1 MNKEEYYKLLR
12 LGALKRSLRER
23 IERNSRE
30 PSLRGGN
37 SSAMFGNRVI
47 GAIPKEVVLRY
58 LGLEMPPSLDTYL
71 MFDGG
76 YANEDLHSE
85 MLKEAGAQFKCEDEI
100 PISHSVTVLD
110 ENEEPVEFPI
120 TGRPD
125 RGMLFKEEVSTIIE
139 EKRAASSWSVKRMSH
154 WGLRQPK
161 DEAICQNAHY
171 MWQHNYANGILC
183 ITSREWHSMK
193 AKLNTLAIPD
203 HRAILPAGDD
213 WSFGVMPFI
222 TLYDLEWKD
231 DLLYFEGKKTVVTT
245 DRIREFYEYI
255 AHCLVMKE
263 IPEVHFSDIFGA
275 PKTKSKVTQYYEH
288 KDCDESSWEVWTAA
302 VKAKCDAA
310 WAEVEQEAK
319 ELEVELRAYTG
330 GEMEG

>member
-1 MNKEEYYKLLR
+1 MNKGTYYKLLQ

-23 IERNSRE
+23 VERSSRT
-30 PSLRGGN
+30 PALRGGN

-47 GAIPKEVVLRY
+47 GINPKEAVLRY
-58 LGLEMPPSLDTYL
+58 LGYELPPSLDTYL
-71 MFDGG
+71 MFDAGF
-76 YANEDLHSE
+76 ANEDLHSA
-85 MLKEAGAQFKCEDEI
+85 MLKEAGAKFKCEEEI
-100 PISHSVTVLD
+100 PTAWSVTVLD

-125 RGMLFKEEVSTIIE
+125 RGMLFEEEVTTVIE

-154 WGLRQPK
+154 WGSRLPK
-161 DEAICQNAHY
+161 DEAVCQNAHY
-171 MWQHNYANGILC
+171 MWQLNYANGILC
-183 ITSREWHSMK
+183 ITNREWHSMK
-193 AKLNTLAIPD
+193 AKKSTLADPD
-203 HRAILPAGDD
+203 HRAILHAGDE
-213 WSFGVMPFI
+213 WTFGVKPFI

-231 DLLYFEGKKTVVTT
+231 DTLYFEGKKTAVTT

-255 AHCLVMKE
+255 AHCLVMKI
-263 IPEVHFSDIFGA
+263 IPEVHFSDIWGK

-310 WAEVEQEAK
+310 WAEVEKEAK
-319 ELEVELRAYTG
+319 ELEEELRAYTG
-330 GEMEG
+330 EEMEG